1 MTARCQCTSHHSR
14 RRIVLTGGPGAGK
27 TAVLQLL
34 KHAVCEHV
42 VVLPE
47 SAGMLFTGGFP
58 RADDIEV
65 RRAIQRAIFYV
76 QRELETAADAAHPA
90 LVICDRG
97 MVDGY
102 AYWPGPEQFWNA
114 LGVEREELFARY
126 AAVIHLRTPSPE
138 HGYNETPVRVES
150 ARDAAAI
157 DAKLLE
163 AWRGHPHRFVV
174 ESSDNFLDKAER
186 AVEII
191 RAQVPSCCRM
201 DAVHLATSGQ
211 AARRAAPGAGIR

>member
-1 MTARCQCTSHHSR
+1 MSVRCECTTRHPR

-47 SAGMLFTGGFP
+47 SAGMLFSGGFP
-58 RADDIEV
+58 RDDDLEV
-65 RRAIQRAIFYV
+65 RRAGQRAIFYV
-76 QRELETAADAAHPA
+76 QREIETAADAAHPA

-97 MVDGY
+97 MIDGY
-102 AYWPGPEQFWNA
+102 AYWPGPEPFWNA

-126 AAVIHLRTPSPE
+126 NAVIHLRTPSPE
-138 HGYNETPVRVES
+138 HGYNPSAVRVES
-150 ARDAAAI
+150 AREAARI
-157 DAKLLE
+157 DQRLLE
-163 AWRGHPHRFVV
+163 AWDGHPQRFIV
-174 ESSDNFLDKAER
+174 ESRDNFLDKAAR

-191 RAQVPSCCRM
+191 RTLVPPCCRM
-201 DAVHLATSGQ
+201 DALPLATVL
-211 AARRAAPGAGIR
+211 PGAPAALSR